1 MKRSRRLPDIA
12 DKITAH
18 GVVEVVA
25 AEGAADDVVFGRCG
39 GDSRQR
45 SCRVDRCQG

>member
-1 MKRSRRLPDIA
+1 MKRSRRLPNIA

-25 AEGAADDVVFGRCG
+25 AEGAADDVVASTA
-39 GDSRQR
+39 DSRQR
-45 SCRVDRCQG
+45 SCRLDPCQG